1 LVFPIDF
8 NLHENRLTKDSLEGI
23 EFQFERLGL
32 DSSDT
37 NVFLKKFLRISKSST
52 LPSDDYEIVYLA
64 AKIAYM
70 LSDYAYFKSEGFKE
84 KEMGNDG
91 ARIWQA
97 LAKAAQGD
105 LGESIKML
113 EDIKKITENSGD
125 ILQYVETLGILGQ
138 IYFVRGSKE
147 RPNLIKVMESIDKFE
162 EKYKH
167 SLPDFNHIFM
177 PAYLIQ
183 ERFMT
188 FQLPPKE
195 LVEKILGIY
204 KIAEEI
210 GDRYWM
216 SQLQLDL
223 AMAYLRFDDLKNSN
237 NYLEMVF
244 ETLKEKK
251 FLALEAKAIRIQ
263 GELFEKQNKPDLA
276 EENFLTART
285 AYTKLKDQIG
295 VSTCVSKLAN
305 LAFNQNQQDKAE
317 QYFTESY
324 TISKK
329 TDDFYGIAVSLNALA
344 QFSSIKGQYAESL
357 ATYKQALTIAL
368 ENTFEMLLPSIYS
381 GLAYVNFIS
390 GDFWSAVENRS
401 KAVIYKE
408 KMSTGEEELLLEHMK
423 LGQLNAIV
431 GNLDAAFDEFEQA
444 LNFCMKLG
452 KKDNLYFDILNW
464 LFEISTALGKL
475 SLAETYVSRADLFAS
490 IHNSAEENV
499 QALISRIRF
508 LIQKREIT
516 KANSYLETVF
526 EKAQEFPSALTMALA
541 LVEKTNVLLL
551 QYQENCDASI
561 FEEVVGKME
570 DMVFISLDLEFL
582 PLTMYAKRALAKALA
597 FDNKYKDGIE
607 EIDEACVLADELG
620 MEKFAETMK
629 KDQEDLKKVLKKL
642 DSMSEKELEEKRQ
655 SYLTDI
661 FAILTQTFWLV
672 SASEHQQ
679 I

>member
-195 LVEKILGIY
+195 LVEKILGTY

-237 NYLEMVF
+237 NYLEMIF
-244 ETLKEKK
+244 ETLKEKR

-276 EENFLTART
+276 EKNFLTART

-329 TDDFYGIAVSLNALA
+329 TDDFYGIV
-344 QFSSIKGQYAESL
+344 
-357 ATYKQALTIAL
+357 
-368 ENTFEMLLPSIYS
+368 
-381 GLAYVNFIS
+381 
-390 GDFWSAVENRS
+390 
-401 KAVIYKE
+401 
-408 KMSTGEEELLLEHMK
+408 
-423 LGQLNAIV
+423 
-431 GNLDAAFDEFEQA
+431 
-444 LNFCMKLG
+444 
-452 KKDNLYFDILNW
+452 
-464 LFEISTALGKL
+464 
-475 SLAETYVSRADLFAS
+475 
-490 IHNSAEENV
+490 
-499 QALISRIRF
+499 
-508 LIQKREIT
+508 
-516 KANSYLETVF
+516 
-526 EKAQEFPSALTMALA
+526 
-541 LVEKTNVLLL
+541 VL
-551 QYQENCDASI
+551 
-561 FEEVVGKME
+561 
-570 DMVFISLDLEFL
+570 
-582 PLTMYAKRALAKALA
+582 
-597 FDNKYKDGIE
+597 
-607 EIDEACVLADELG
+607 
-620 MEKFAETMK
+620 
-629 KDQEDLKKVLKKL
+629 
-642 DSMSEKELEEKRQ
+642 
-655 SYLTDI
+655 
-661 FAILTQTFWLV
+661 
-672 SASEHQQ
+672 H
-679 I
+679 

>member
-1 LVFPIDF
+1 MLPKDF
-8 NLHENRLTKDSLEGI
+8 NLHENRLSKESLESI
-23 EFQFERLGL
+23 EFQFDRLGK
-32 DSSDT
+32 DSRDI
-37 NVFLKKFLRISKSST
+37 NVFLKKFTRISKST
-52 LPSDDYEIVYLA
+52 ALPSDDYEIVYLA

-70 LSDYAYFKSEGFKE
+70 LSDYAYFESEGFKE

-105 LGESIKML
+105 IDESIKML

-125 ILQYVETLGILGQ
+125 ILQYIETLGILGQ
-138 IYFVRGSKE
+138 ILIVRGSKDQAH
-147 RPNLIKVMESIDKFE
+147 LDKIMESIDKFE

-177 PAYLIQ
+177 PAYLLKG
-183 ERFMT
+183 RFMT
-188 FQLPPKE
+188 LQLSPKE
-195 LVEKILGIY
+195 LIEEIQITY

-210 GDRYWM
+210 DNAYWM
-216 SQLQLDL
+216 AQLQLDL
-223 AMAYLRFDDLKNSN
+223 TMGYLSLNDASEAN
-237 NYLEMVF
+237 NYLKLVF
-244 ETLKEKK
+244 ETLKEKR

-263 GELFEKQNKPDLA
+263 GELFEKQNKTELA
-276 EENFLTART
+276 EKNYLKAKI

-317 QYFTESY
+317 QYYTESY
-324 TISKK
+324 AISEK
-329 TDDFYGIAVSLNALA
+329 TSDFYAMTVSLNALA
-344 QFSSIKGQYAESL
+344 RFASIKGQYAESL
-357 ATYKQALTIAL
+357 ATYKRAL
-368 ENTFEMLLPSIYS
+368 EIAKENSFEVLLPSIYS
-381 GLAYVNFIS
+381 GLAFVNFIS

-401 KAVIYKE
+401 KVVIFKE
-408 KMSTGEEELLLEHMK
+408 KMNASEEELLLEHMK

-452 KKDNLYFDILNW
+452 KKDDLYFDLLNW
-464 LFEISTALGKL
+464 LFEISTALGNL

-490 IHNSAEENV
+490 IHNSEEENV

-516 KANSYLETVF
+516 KADSYLESVF
-526 EKAQEFPSALTMALA
+526 EKALEFPSALTMALA
-541 LVEKTNVLLL
+541 IVEKTNVLLL
-551 QYQENCDASI
+551 QYQEKADESL
-561 FEEVVGKME
+561 FEEAMGKME

-597 FDNKYKDGIE
+597 YGNKYQDGIE
-607 EIDEACVLADELG
+607 EIDEACLLAEQLG

-629 KDQEDLKKVLKKL
+629 ADQDDLKKNMKKI
-642 DSMSEKELEEKRQ
+642 DSMSEKALEEKRQ
-655 SYLTDI
+655 SYLTDV